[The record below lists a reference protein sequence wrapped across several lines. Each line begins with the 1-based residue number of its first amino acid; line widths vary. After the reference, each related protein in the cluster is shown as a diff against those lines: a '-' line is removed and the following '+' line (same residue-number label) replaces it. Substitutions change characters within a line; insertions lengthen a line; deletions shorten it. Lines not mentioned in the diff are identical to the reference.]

1 MIWAVLKL
9 ETHLHQDV
17 FVWNEK
23 IRRYRAGF
31 CRCRILLM
39 LLPRAAQSTHS
50 SSLGLGASLSQY
62 PVILGAAPSPQS
74 HTMIHFYTN
83 SSCANDSNV
92 IVSTGCKI
100 GSLGLIQGFAAIYNA
115 TTFVSLS
122 HCSEAKIF
130 QQFHKTTAPLQAQC
144 NEKHSWAF
152 LGKLTETEQKFEC
165 SSREIKA

>member
-1 MIWAVLKL
+1 MLKL
-9 ETHLHQDV
+9 ETHLRQDV
-17 FVWNEK
+17 FVWKEK
-23 IRRYRAGF
+23 GRRYRAGF

-39 LLPRAAQSTHS
+39 LLPRVAQSTHS

-92 IVSTGCKI
+92 IVSTGCKT
-100 GSLGLIQGFAAIYNA
+100 GSLGLIPGFAAIYNV
-115 TTFVSLS
+115 TILTFVSLS

-152 LGKLTETEQKFEC
+152 LGKLTETEAEQKFEC